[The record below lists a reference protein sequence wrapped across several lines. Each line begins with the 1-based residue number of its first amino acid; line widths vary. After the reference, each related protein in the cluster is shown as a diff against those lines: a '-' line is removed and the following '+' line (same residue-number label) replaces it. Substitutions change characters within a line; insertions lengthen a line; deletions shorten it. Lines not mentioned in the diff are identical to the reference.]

1 MIPDAKQKK
10 AKNMKKSPYLLGAF
24 TALLVAGSAFAQ
36 NSGIPNNTPGG
47 SAGINGTPTPVEVQ
61 AMVRQFQQDR
71 DRFVTQR
78 RELQQQLA
86 TATDLQRLQ
95 IRDQLRDQLDQF
107 KRDQTRTRDQL
118 KDQADR
124 LCDQL
129 RDHTRLMDPVS
140 KPATASGGSGQAA
153 GARGR

>member
-1 MIPDAKQKK
+1 
-10 AKNMKKSPYLLGAF
+10 
-24 TALLVAGSAFAQ
+24 
-36 NSGIPNNTPGG
+36 
-47 SAGINGTPTPVEVQ
+47 
-61 AMVRQFQQDR
+61 MVRQFQQDR

-129 RDHTRLMDPVS
+129 RDHTRLMDQVS
-140 KPATASGGSGQAA
+140 KPATTSGGSGQAA

>member
-1 MIPDAKQKK
+1 MVPDAEQKK
-10 AKNMKKSPYLLGAF
+10 ADYMKTSRYLLGAF
-24 TALLVAGSAFAQ
+24 TALLFAGSAFAQ
-36 NSGIPNNTPGG
+36 TSGNGNNTTGG
-47 SAGINGTPTPVEVQ
+47 STGQGQTPTQAEVQ
-61 AMVRQFQQDR
+61 AMVKQFQQDR

-129 RDHTRLMDPVS
+129 RDHTRLMDQVS